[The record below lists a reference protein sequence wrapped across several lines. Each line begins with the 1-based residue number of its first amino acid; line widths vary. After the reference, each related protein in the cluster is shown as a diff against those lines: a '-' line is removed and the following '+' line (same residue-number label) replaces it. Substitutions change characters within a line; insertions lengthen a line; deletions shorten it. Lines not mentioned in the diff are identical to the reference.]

1 MRPQWCSTYSPAVQ
15 DCEMWYKVTIQC
27 TEQEFITVFSRRTT
41 GFHRQA
47 KVKTIRAEILDS
59 HTVLAQSSSQ
69 LVNLLSAQPLINET
83 PVVEQSIQL
92 QQVYCVLKYNTE
104 KDGTG
109 WDRHCITV
117 RFMQC
122 NVIQYCQ

>member
-1 MRPQWCSTYSPAVQ
+1 
-15 DCEMWYKVTIQC
+15 MWYKVYIQC
-27 TEQEFITVFSRRTT
+27 TEQEFINVFSRRTT

-47 KVKTIRAEILDS
+47 KVKTITAEILDS

-109 WDRHCITV
+109 WDKTLHYGKV
-117 RFMQC
+117 HAVQC
-122 NVIQYCQ
+122 NTVLSMKLVLLP